1 MTMTNGWTKED
12 QALYEAR
19 KGNTIAIIAVV
30 VAIIAVF
37 VGIIGILIA
46 LLSPE
51 IRGALRLETQ
61 PPVVEV
67 KCASTPSTCEEAK
80 PSATKK
86 TEPTPV
92 IKLEPTPSES
102 ASPTDKI
109 HYYPVDTRND
119 SGLDVREKKDIS
131 SNSVTYASEGS
142 QVNVLYCEDENVVID
157 SRLGNWC
164 RIIYEDKEGWAF
176 GGYLGIQ
183 PDTAKRITSNDSNQ
197 RYRYIVDTRDDSGL
211 NLRSSRDL
219 DSDSLAFAPENREV
233 KMIYCDEKT
242 SIVEERDGRWCRV
255 EYDNIQGWAWG
266 WYLDKQPR

>member
-1 MTMTNGWTKED
+1 MTNGWTKED

-19 KGNTIAIIAVV
+19 KSNTIAIIAVFV
-30 VAIIAVF
+30 GIIAVF
-37 VGIIGILIA
+37 VGIIGIFIA
-46 LLSPE
+46 LFSPE
-51 IRGALRLETQ
+51 IRTALGREMQ
-61 PPVVEV
+61 PSVVEV
-67 KCASTPSTCEEAK
+67 KCASSPSTCEEVK
-80 PSATKK
+80 PSPTKK
-86 TEPTPV
+86 TEPTPD
-92 IKLEPTPSES
+92 IELEPTPSKS
-102 ASPTDKI
+102 VSPTDKI
-109 HYYPVDTRND
+109 AHYSSVDTRND
-119 SGLDVREKKDIS
+119 SGLDVREKKDIL

-176 GGYLGIQ
+176 GAYLGIQ
-183 PDTAKRITSNDSNQ
+183 PNTAKRITSNDSNQ
-197 RYRYIVDTRDDSGL
+197 RYSYIVDTRDDSGL

-233 KMIYCDEKT
+233 KMIYCDEET
-242 SIVEERDGRWCRV
+242 SIVEEREGRWCKV